1 MGILERTRHV
11 VRADLNALLKKA
23 KNPSIVLDAYLDD
36 LEAVLAEA
44 MSIRAAEEAE
54 REMYAAR
61 LRDLKAT
68 QQSWQAK
75 AMHCLRRGDEELA
88 RSALEKKLD
97 MQQEID
103 GLEQEIVQHQENL
116 DILEG
121 SVEALR
127 TRMQEVLRTRRQL
140 RFRHQ
145 LLQARSELQGAIGR
159 LGAEEDEPMFDGAA
173 EELASLESRLEAE
186 EDMHQGGLDERVLR
200 LEAAERRKRKSAAI
214 ERELELMRRSIKRTK
229 N

>member
-23 KNPSIVLDAYLDD
+23 KNPAIVLDAYLDD
-36 LEAVLAEA
+36 LEAVLSEA

-68 QQSWQAK
+68 QKSWQTKAK
-75 AMHCLRRGDEELA
+75 HCLRRGDEDLA

-97 MQQEID
+97 LQLEVE
-103 GLEQEIVQHQENL
+103 GLEQELAQHQDNL
-116 DILEG
+116 DVLEG

-127 TRMQEVLRTRRQL
+127 ARMQEVLRTRRQL

-145 LLQARSELQGAIGR
+145 LLEARSELQGVIGR
-159 LGAEEDEPMFDGAA
+159 LGAEQDEPLLDGAE

-186 EDMHQGGLDERVLR
+186 EDMHRASLDERALR

-214 ERELELMRRSIKRTK
+214 DRELEQMRRSMKRTK
-229 N
+229 S